1 MASRYHPG
9 GAGRIPPYFGGRPT
23 RSPVGGAFGVT
34 RVPLP
39 STPLGKAARR
49 TISGLHRRKQRRRA
63 GLFLVEGI
71 RVSGE
76 AIAASADTAFA
87 VCSPRL
93 LQMEG
98 GPERL
103 ESIRV
108 AGIDLFAVE
117 DAEMN
122 DLADTTTPQGILLVC
137 RQPGARLEDVDS
149 LSPPA
154 GVLIADAIQ
163 DPGNLGT
170 MVRSAAAFGLDA
182 VVALD
187 GTVDPFN
194 AKVVR
199 GTAGACFR
207 IPIVQADWG
216 AVHEWTEATNRRLL
230 VADTSGN
237 DPATIE
243 LTEAWALVVGNEAA
257 GVRPDIRELPAARVG
272 ISIGPSVESLNAG
285 VAASILL
292 YAMTREAAN
301 PL

>member
-1 MASRYHPG
+1 MA
-9 GAGRIPPYFGGRPT
+9 RI
-23 RSPVGGAFGVT
+23 S
-34 RVPLP
+34 LP
-39 STPLGKAARR
+39 SDPLSKAGRR
-49 TISGLHRRKQRRRA
+49 TILGLHRRKQRQRD
-63 GLFLVEGI
+63 GLFLVEGL

-76 AIAASADTAFA
+76 AIAAEADTVFA

-93 LQMEG
+93 LQLDG

-103 ESIRV
+103 ESIHA
-108 AGIDLFAVE
+108 AGFDVFAVE

-137 RQPGARLEDVDS
+137 RQPGSRLEDIDS
-149 LSPPA
+149 SSPPA

-170 MVRSAAAFGLDA
+170 MIRSAAAFDLGA

-207 IPIVQADWG
+207 IPIVQADWRT
-216 AVHEWTEATNRRLL
+216 VHEWTKATNRRLL
-230 VADTSGN
+230 IADTAGG

-243 LTEAWALVVGNEAA
+243 HTGAWALVVGNEAA
-257 GVRPDIRELPAARVG
+257 GVRPTIRELPAERVG
-272 ISIGPSVESLNAG
+272 ISMGCSVESLNAG
-285 VAASILL
+285 VAASIRL
-292 YAMTREAAN
+292 YAMTHKSTE
-301 PL
+301 PS

>member
-1 MASRYHPG
+1 MIH
-9 GAGRIPPYFGGRPT
+9 
-23 RSPVGGAFGVT
+23 
-34 RVPLP
+34 
-39 STPLGKAARR
+39 
-49 TISGLHRRKQRRRA
+49 GLHRRKQRQRE

-71 RVSGE
+71 RASAE
-76 AIAASADTAFA
+76 AVATRADTAFA

-93 LQMEG
+93 LELEG
-98 GPERL
+98 GAARL
-103 ESIRV
+103 ASIRA
-108 AGIDLFAVE
+108 AGIEVFVVE
-117 DAEMN
+117 DTEMN

-137 RQPGARLEDVDS
+137 RQAGARLEDIDTP
-149 LSPPA
+149 SPPA

-170 MVRSAAAFGLDA
+170 MIRSAAAFDLGA

-216 AVHEWTEATNRRLL
+216 AVHEWTTTTDRRLL
-230 VADTSGN
+230 IADTTGD
-237 DPATIE
+237 DPATVE
-243 LTEAWALVVGNEAA
+243 LTGAWALVVGNEAA
-257 GVRPDIRELPAARVG
+257 GVRPAIRRLSADRLG
-272 ISIGPSVESLNAG
+272 ISMRGSVESLNAG

-292 YAMTREAAN
+292 YAMTRKSDAAS
-301 PL
+301 